1 MAADSEVADADF
13 AAEQQ
18 VNARVPKGMEELV
31 PDMMPETISE
41 GVREITLPND
51 PVEVDTEA
59 WEADEIKALEADSP
73 AEDAE
78 DHVEQDEQVP
88 IDAEDAGQTEDAYL
102 PTDVS
107 EAEGVDEP
115 EERVPEGIKGPDVL
129 ETTAEPEEERQP
141 AKKKLGD
148 TMPLDVALRKLLD
161 AYFEDLTAVVFQDET
176 ATMDFNFEDEE
187 ESESDLTETGAM
199 DFDFEDEEEPE
210 FDLTETGAMDFDF
223 ENEEETE
230 FDLKE
235 TGAMELDFE
244 DEGETE

>member
-78 DHVEQDEQVP
+78 DHVETGRAGADRCGK
-88 IDAEDAGQTEDAYL
+88 DAGQTEGTHICRRMF
-102 PTDVS
+102 PKQK
-107 EAEGVDEP
+107 GVDEP
-115 EERVPEGIKGPDVL
+115 EERVTG
-129 ETTAEPEEERQP
+129 
-141 AKKKLGD
+141 
-148 TMPLDVALRKLLD
+148 RK
-161 AYFEDLTAVVFQDET
+161 
-176 ATMDFNFEDEE
+176 
-187 ESESDLTETGAM
+187 
-199 DFDFEDEEEPE
+199 
-210 FDLTETGAMDFDF
+210 
-223 ENEEETE
+223 
-230 FDLKE
+230 
-235 TGAMELDFE
+235 
-244 DEGETE
+244 